1 MQRNWAAVLA
11 SCVVFAGA
19 LAGCATSPVVV
30 ADAPA
35 PAPTAEATCYRQSDL
50 DPGAWEH
57 LDWSEESCFASDA
70 CHGGVGGPYNS
81 GCLKWA
87 RGPNAPP
94 LPWSAEATG
103 DEPPGR
109 PLPTDEGL
117 PLEHGLFAFH
127 EICGE
132 TEDPC
137 RIVRWRAN
145 ARAPIYAE
153 PDATSR
159 RVGRINPDEVVV
171 MRERARFVAARR
183 GVVVDGYYGMNAG
196 DVVYAIEQVC
206 KSETVWRRGDIIHG
220 IDGGVEWEPR
230 QRLYNPTAGSW
241 VRLERANGQR
251 GWARA
256 SVLGVYLAEDPP
268 RIVEPVQEESEYE
281 YDECE

>member
-1 MQRNWAAVLA
+1 MGHRWAAVLA
-11 SCVVFAGA
+11 SCVVVVGA
-19 LAGCATSPVVV
+19 LAGCV
-30 ADAPA
+30 ASQAIADTPA
-35 PAPTAEATCYRQSDL
+35 PAADATCYRQSDL

-57 LDWSEESCFASDA
+57 LDWSEESCFASDT
-70 CHGGVGGPYNS
+70 CHGGGGGAYHS

-94 LPWSAEATG
+94 LPWSAEVTG

-109 PLPTDEGL
+109 TLPTDEGL
-117 PLEHGLFAFH
+117 PLEYGLFAFH

-145 ARAPIYAE
+145 AQVPIYAE

-183 GVVVDGYYGMNAG
+183 GIAVDEYRGMMPG

-206 KSETVWRRGDIIHG
+206 KWESVWRRGDILLG
-220 IDGGVEWEPR
+220 IDAGVEWEPR
-230 QRLYNPTAGSW
+230 QRLYNPSSGSW
-241 VRLERANGQR
+241 IRLERANGQR
-251 GWARA
+251 GWARS
-256 SVLGVYLAEDPP
+256 SVLLHFTEEPP
-268 RIVEPVQEESEYE
+268 RVVEPVQEEGELDE
-281 YDECE
+281 YDICE